1 MCGQVVPHFLPLFHN
16 DLDMS
21 SPIHSLQ
28 IAVRR
33 RLQRIIISTELDEL
47 LPWNMLLANLVLD
60 LAEQARRAIT
70 CIQWRLIK
78 LIERR
83 YYD

>member
-1 MCGQVVPHFLPLFHN
+1 MCGQVVTHFLPLIRN
-16 DLDMS
+16 DLVMS
-21 SPIHSLQ
+21 SPIQSLQ

-47 LPWNMLLANLVLD
+47 LPWNSLLANLVLD

-78 LIERR
+78 LIQRR